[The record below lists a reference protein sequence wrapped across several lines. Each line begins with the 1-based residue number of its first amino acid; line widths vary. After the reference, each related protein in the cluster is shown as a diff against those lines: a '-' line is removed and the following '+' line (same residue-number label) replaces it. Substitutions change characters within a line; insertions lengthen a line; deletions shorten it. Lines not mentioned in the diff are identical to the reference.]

1 MYLGW
6 ALRNLLR
13 PLLRWLAKKLGM
25 KPRKKWDWERELDL
39 KYARNLREP
48 EEEYPLGLAA
58 FILLLVVILIVAGGF
73 FIAKALL

>member
-1 MYLGW
+1 
-6 ALRNLLR
+6 
-13 PLLRWLAKKLGM
+13 M